1 MAITFTLSKKAT
13 GSGGEPQK
21 NDSARAASTSVPAK
35 RPSVFGAD
43 SDSDGSASDS
53 LGSHP
58 LSKRAK
64 VSQNAVSGAK
74 TDSRTAN
81 SSIASEKKPVKVT
94 YKEYDLS
101 TENLAPELYLYDEL
115 EDESN
120 KEARDRTD
128 PSRLVYL
135 GCAPS
140 EPADKAAPTVEKDS
154 QYMQKLLRTA
164 RDRRMERDIAFDK
177 QQLKADLES
186 GESVGEVFVTGAYKR
201 QLEERRRFEEEQRLK
216 DEADLKASG
225 KSVASFHAHMLKS
238 GIASRTNRKT

>member
-1 MAITFTLSKKAT
+1 MAITFKLSKSAS
-13 GSGGEPQK
+13 GSGGEPK
-21 NDSARAASTSVPAK
+21 EDRSAPTAPKPADVK
-35 RPSVFGAD
+35 RPPVFGTD
-43 SDSDGSASDS
+43 SDSDGAASDS

-64 VSQNAVSGAK
+64 VSQNAASGSK
-74 TDSRTAN
+74 TDSRTA
-81 SSIASEKKPVKVT
+81 SSSVASETKPVKVT

-115 EDESN
+115 EEESS
-120 KEARDRTD
+120 KDAKDRTD
-128 PSRLVYL
+128 ASSLVYL

-140 EPADKAAPTVEKDS
+140 GPAEKASPAVAKDS

-201 QLEERRRFEEEQRLK
+201 QLEERRRFEEEQRRK

-238 GIASRTNRKT
+238 GIASRTNRKE